1 MFVYVGGI
9 PGIGKTAI
17 ITKTIE
23 LSKKL
28 GIKMEDA
35 GGVAIM
41 RQLAGVST
49 TEELRVLPEKI
60 RQSLRPKMEIALRNI
75 ERQKPE
81 TILLQDGHFVFF
93 DVAGKKYGIRHIQP
107 WDKETMLLIAV
118 ITAGPEIILKRRR
131 EDAVQ
136 RPDRQCNLNF
146 IIKEQK
152 LEIEIARSQ
161 ATEIGIKFC
170 LIPNEDESIQKP
182 SKSLLDFCVQQQKR
196 IQKSM
201 YNK

>member
-1 MFVYVGGI
+1 
-9 PGIGKTAI
+9 
-17 ITKTIE
+17 
-23 LSKKL
+23 
-28 GIKMEDA
+28 
-35 GGVAIM
+35 
-41 RQLAGVST
+41 
-49 TEELRVLPEKI
+49 
-60 RQSLRPKMEIALRNI
+60 
-75 ERQKPE
+75 
-81 TILLQDGHFVFF
+81 
-93 DVAGKKYGIRHIQP
+93 
-107 WDKETMLLIAV
+107 MLLIAV

>member
-81 TILLQDGHFVFF
+81 TILLQDGHFVFL
-93 DVAGKKYGIRHIQP
+93 
-107 WDKETMLLIAV
+107 MLLEKSTAFV
-118 ITAGPEIILKRRR
+118 IFNHGTK
-131 EDAVQ
+131 
-136 RPDRQCNLNF
+136 
-146 IIKEQK
+146 
-152 LEIEIARSQ
+152 
-161 ATEIGIKFC
+161 
-170 LIPNEDESIQKP
+170 KP
-182 SKSLLDFCVQQQKR
+182 C
-196 IQKSM
+196 
-201 YNK
+201 Y